1 MSETVQ
7 IPLQLVLKCNLQIK
21 LFLFYSPH
29 GTKTKEVH
37 ICVYVY
43 ERIFLLKKAVCEN
56 PLILFETALP
66 LKIVQIPSMS
76 YDLCRESTK
85 VDGMIHCLPGLPP
98 SATNATPACT
108 HQATH

>member
-7 IPLQLVLKCNLQIK
+7 IPLQLALKFNLQIK
-21 LFLFYSPH
+21 LFLFYSPN

-37 ICVYVY
+37 ICVYIY

-66 LKIVQIPSMS
+66 LIIV
-76 YDLCRESTK
+76 
-85 VDGMIHCLPGLPP
+85 
-98 SATNATPACT
+98 
-108 HQATH
+108 